1 MVCGSESESAVPR
14 SESKNKSKYDGT
26 VKQWQTGEIKLK
38 SILFNK
44 GLWEVVE
51 KGPTATGERQTSPA
65 SVTLRGSGGD
75 AGQIRPAGNGSIR
88 GGTVPC
94 RGPARP
100 RSSQE
105 SSTIDNISLNE
116 VLIRF

>member
-1 MVCGSESESAVPR
+1 VPR

-51 KGPTATGERQTSPA
+51 KGPTATGDRH
-65 SVTLRGSGGD
+65 RR
-75 AGQIRPAGNGSIR
+75 RP
-88 GGTVPC
+88 
-94 RGPARP
+94 
-100 RSSQE
+100 
-105 SSTIDNISLNE
+105 
-116 VLIRF
+116 